1 MLFRSF
7 GGSSDDGVGGTE
19 KQAGLM
25 GSISKTP
32 EGLNGEPRFE
42 NSQAP
47 SGLRVAIR
55 MPAPGVW
62 AVID

>member
-1 MLFRSF
+1 
-7 GGSSDDGVGGTE
+7 
-19 KQAGLM
+19 M